1 MNVLRVKQV
10 QTLGETGFLR
20 AFAFAGAGGVRP
32 TEHAQEIVGTVVTVV
47 RQANRTRPD
56 RQTAEVAPGQDQIV
70 QRIEE
75 DFCGQA
81 LGMKARVVMFVPP
94 VMFVWDGTELIRCRG
109 GNDAHQFLQ
118 VVAALLE
125 MIRQCIEQFRMRR
138 WVGRSKVILGID
150 QAPAKEMFPVTVH
163 QRFCEQPVFIL
174 SHPVNQAM
182 ARIIGGSNHEFAA
195 AQAGWLHF
203 FVGLF
208 VGHLRHAGPVKND
221 LLARP
226 SGGCLAHAREKRH
239 EPVIIVLRPFLVR
252 MMMALGAL
260 QTRAKEQL
268 RRVLHLRLL
277 GTHLFK
283 PRGRRAL
290 VDVARGR
297 HDLPHKPVV
306 RLVGVKALLDPVV
319 KGDCRAQLRPVGA
332 FVPQQRRPLVGKILG
347 VLLTV
352 QQSRD
357 SLFPL
362 VGRRVSEERLRLLN
376 GWHAAGDVERH
387 PAKVRRVGRQFRRWH
402 PHRFQLREN
411 ELVHEVF
418 LLGQLVHRDAQR
430 DRCAEHRRLVLIT
443 NHHRNL
449 AGMTPDGDQAG
460 VVGVGVLT
468 VVRLVHGGVR
478 DVLDRAIRHSGE
490 DDELLAGAWL
500 HDALSRVKRDRLELG
515 IVGLAVGH
523 SLPDPLHEHPVIK
536 RIGINPRASAVR
548 QLPCRLEQEQTA
560 LRRGRENSAPAS
572 LAKQILVILLR
583 LEAEQ
588 RQLETVLPTGFPVAT
603 AAVAAVLGEQWH
615 DRVGEVHR
623 PFSSDRLDLEWNR
636 GRPARLDGRGDD
648 ALAVGQWFRQPVGDP
663 HEAAWLG
670 RENGVTGLVGD
681 TPGDIGFRDE
691 QLHAGIGPVK
701 RDAADLDTVPTR
713 CRDGQLGQRR
723 RSSRQGNSN
732 HRSQACDS
740 PKICR

>member
-1 MNVLRVKQV
+1 
-10 QTLGETGFLR
+10 
-20 AFAFAGAGGVRP
+20 
-32 TEHAQEIVGTVVTVV
+32 
-47 RQANRTRPD
+47 
-56 RQTAEVAPGQDQIV
+56 
-70 QRIEE
+70 
-75 DFCGQA
+75 
-81 LGMKARVVMFVPP
+81 
-94 VMFVWDGTELIRCRG
+94 
-109 GNDAHQFLQ
+109 
-118 VVAALLE
+118 
-125 MIRQCIEQFRMRR
+125 
-138 WVGRSKVILGID
+138 
-150 QAPAKEMFPVTVH
+150 
-163 QRFCEQPVFIL
+163 
-174 SHPVNQAM
+174 
-182 ARIIGGSNHEFAA
+182 
-195 AQAGWLHF
+195 
-203 FVGLF
+203 
-208 VGHLRHAGPVKND
+208 
-221 LLARP
+221 
-226 SGGCLAHAREKRH
+226 
-239 EPVIIVLRPFLVR
+239 
-252 MMMALGAL
+252 MALGAL
-260 QTRAKEQL
+260 QTRAEEQL

-290 VDVARGR
+290 VNVARGR

-332 FVPQQRRPLVGKILG
+332 FVPQQRRPLVGKILS
-347 VLLTV
+347 VLLTA
-352 QQSRD
+352 QQLRD

-376 GWHAAGDVERH
+376 GWQAAGDVERH
-387 PAKVRRVGRQFRRWH
+387 PAKVCRVGRQLRRWH

-500 HDALSRVKRDRLELG
+500 HDALSRVNRDQLELG

-523 SLPDPLHEHPVIK
+523 PLPDPLHKHPVIK
-536 RIGINPRASAVR
+536 RTGINSRASAVR

-588 RQLETVLPTGFPVAT
+588 RQLETVLPAGFPVAT
-603 AAVAAVLGEQWH
+603 APVAAVLGKQWH
-615 DRVGEVHR
+615 DRVGEVYR
-623 PFSSDRLDLEWNR
+623 LFSGNCLNLER
-636 GRPARLDGRGDD
+636 DSGRPARLGGRGDD
-648 ALAVGQWFRQPVGDP
+648 ARTVGQRLHQPVGNS
-663 HEAAWLG
+663 HQAAWLCHEG
-670 RENGVTGLVGD
+670 GVAGLIGD
-681 TPGDIGFRDE
+681 TPVGIGFRDE
-691 QLHAGIGPVK
+691 QLHASIGSAK
-701 RDAADLDTVPTR
+701 RDAANLRTVPTR

-723 RSSRQGNSN
+723 RSSRQSDSN
-732 HRSQACDS
+732 HRSQVRNR